1 MDKLGYGKAMLACY
15 SIQSALIYH
24 KNIVKFMKEE
34 TEKIYPYLKEKI
46 EYGLFPYPFD
56 FHKSFVWFWFYYII
70 IEENHIIILT
80 PCRNP
85 SSANPKNLQTESL
98 CMISV

>member
-1 MDKLGYGKAMLACY
+1 LASY
-15 SIQSALIYH
+15 SLLFFQFIKSLSFRQRFL
-24 KNIVKFMKEE
+24 FLF
-34 TEKIYPYLKEKI
+34 LKEKI

-70 IEENHIIILT
+70 IEENHTIILT